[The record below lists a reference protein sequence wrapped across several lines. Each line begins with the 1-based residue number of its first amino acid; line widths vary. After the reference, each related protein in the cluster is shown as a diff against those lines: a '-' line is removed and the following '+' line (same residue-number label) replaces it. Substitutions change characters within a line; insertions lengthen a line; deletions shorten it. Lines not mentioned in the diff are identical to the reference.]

1 MQTGKSF
8 FSTIKDPHSIIT
20 PTTNYIL
27 YPEIL
32 DSLVN
37 KYRDDILCFCNIVIS
52 SENTNDILYKIRSRG
67 IEKNTRMTLLK
78 LFRRCVSP
86 VLDTEMTKK
95 ITVVSTESLITNY
108 GHTFKDISIL
118 KHQFSNID
126 EHQIRILAA
135 LLGEYDSR
143 GQVGYDLTDVFFDWF
158 ENVYGNYFDI
168 IGPRG
173 AGRDIELSDHLHD
186 FPYVY
191 PCDFII
197 KGQHDGKIYVVG
209 FARYD
214 ATRGGSQAD
223 DRTGGNSD
231 KVGKAIDYYR
241 QTGNQLKILFLAD
254 GPGLAHRDIWEETCR
269 LDGMWEGRVRVTTLK
284 TANERV
290 SYDWLISP

>member
-1 MQTGKSF
+1 MQTRDSF
-8 FSTIKDPHSIIT
+8 FRTITDPHSIIT

-32 DSLVN
+32 DSLIM
-37 KYRDDILCFCNIVIS
+37 KYR
-52 SENTNDILYKIRSRG
+52 NDIIYFSNIIRGSQHTNEVLHKIRSG
-67 IEKNTRMTLLK
+67 NIGKNTRMTLLK

-95 ITVVSTESLITNY
+95 IRNVSTEDLIQNY
-108 GHTFKDISIL
+108 GYTFKDIDIL
-118 KHQFSNID
+118 KHQFSIID
-126 EHQIRILAA
+126 EHQIRILSA

-158 ENVYGNYFDI
+158 ENTHGHNFVI
-168 IGPRG
+168 LGPRG
-173 AGRDIELSDHLHD
+173 AGRDIELRDHLED

-197 KGQHDGKIYVVG
+197 KGKYDGKIYVVG

-231 KVGKAIDYYR
+231 KVEKAINYYQ

-254 GPGLAHRDIWEETCR
+254 GPGLTHRDIWEETCR

-284 TANERV
+284 TANARV
-290 SYDWLISP
+290 THDWLIIP